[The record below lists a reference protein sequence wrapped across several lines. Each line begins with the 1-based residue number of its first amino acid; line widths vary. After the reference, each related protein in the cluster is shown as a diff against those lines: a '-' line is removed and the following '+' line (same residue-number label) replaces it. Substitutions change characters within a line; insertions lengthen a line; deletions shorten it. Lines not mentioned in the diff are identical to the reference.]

1 MANKAFVHSSLEGFK
16 FPPND
21 LVIVGHDTDDGSEH
35 DYYRADCNDPVSE
48 SLYES
53 VKAVGIIRPIRV
65 VKIDERKAYVGV
77 GRSVTK
83 VARRLEKEGHEIVV
97 PALVYPKGTTMAE
110 IMRTANA
117 ENHVRKIE
125 SLKATIEHVFMS
137 VRSLGGDSSAMKK
150 TAIDFAIPVPKVK
163 LLLAMREHT
172 EIVTAV
178 DSGALGQ
185 EKAFAIISL
194 PQSERAAEF
203 KRALENPQQTYAEVR
218 ERSNRI
224 KQAAKAEAAAAEAPA
239 ADGEP
244 GENAVTFEQIANGEA
259 PAVLEQQ
266 KQPPKQKQKPST
278 ATSFSSATI
287 RKIAAL
293 EDDKLGDLDVAF
305 RDAARVFAGKL
316 GSDTVEGLDEHLRA
330 FGVLA

>member
-1 MANKAFVHSSLEGFK
+1 MANKAFVHGSLEGFK

-21 LVIVGHDTDDGSEH
+21 LVIVGHDTPDGDEH
-35 DYYRADCNDPVSE
+35 DFYRADCNDPVSE

-65 VKIDERKAYVGV
+65 VKIDERRAYVGV

-83 VARRLEKEGHEIVV
+83 VARRLEKEGHAILV

-117 ENHVRKIE
+117 ENHVRKTE
-125 SLKATIEHVFMS
+125 TLKVTIEHVFMS
-137 VRSLGGDSSAMKK
+137 VRTLGGDASAMKK
-150 TAIDFAIPVPKVK
+150 TAIDFGMPLPKVK
-163 LLLAMREHT
+163 QLLAMREHP
-172 EIVTAV
+172 EIVAAV
-178 DSGALGQ
+178 DTAALGQ

-194 PQSERAAEF
+194 PQQERAAEF

-218 ERSNRI
+218 ERTNRI
-224 KQAAKAEAAAAEAPA
+224 KQAAKATEAAP
-239 ADGEP
+239 P
-244 GENAVTFEQIANGEA
+244 TENSITYEQIANGEA

-266 KQPPKQKQKPST
+266 KAEAPPPPKKQRAPST
-278 ATSFSSATI
+278 STAFSGATI

-293 EDDKLGDLDVAF
+293 EDDALGELSSEF
-305 RDAARVFAGKL
+305 RDACRIIAGKAS
-316 GSDTVEGLDEHLRA
+316 SDDEPGLNDHLRA